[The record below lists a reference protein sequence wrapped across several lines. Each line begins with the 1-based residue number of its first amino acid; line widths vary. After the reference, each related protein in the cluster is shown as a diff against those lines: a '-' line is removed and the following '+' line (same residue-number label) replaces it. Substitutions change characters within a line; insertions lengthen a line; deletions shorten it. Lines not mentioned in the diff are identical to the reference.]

1 MAKKRRLKYGAALLD
16 NEPSSVRTPD
26 DDRAK
31 EARAFKHWMDEIE
44 SAKKEFKDY
53 WSRGRKIVKLYKDD
67 RKSKGEG
74 IGTASDRMNI
84 LWSNVETLKPALY
97 SKTPMPNV
105 SRRFMDSDPVS
116 RTAAMILERCL
127 ITAIELADFDYP
139 MSRARDDYL
148 LPGRGTVWVRFS
160 PQKGMVPYREPVT
173 KIDLGSRAVY
183 RPFRGG
189 DEIPEDK
196 IKEDEEG
203 LYYEGD
209 PEEQIIAYGLD
220 LDHLL
225 WTDYLHEPVNDWTK
239 IGWQAKRV
247 DMKRPTLI
255 KMFGEEKGRRVKLN
269 KTFNARPKDES
280 GDGGGDRGKPDCA
293 EVWEIWSKTHKC
305 VYWVSDGL
313 PDELLKHE
321 EDPLGLHDFWPLP
334 RPIYATTTTD
344 SLIPTPDYALYQ
356 DQAEQL
362 DKLTDRIR
370 LLIEALRVVGVFNSE
385 MTSLDQLLNE
395 TGENQMVPVDSWM
408 TFAQS
413 GGLKGNLDWLPIDM
427 IATVLT
433 QLFSARAQIKNDL
446 YEITGISDVIRGA
459 TAPEETAT
467 AQQIKA
473 NFGNLRLQARQG
485 EMARFARD
493 TIRKMAEIIAEQ
505 YSEEALIEMSGVMS
519 MDEYRPSGDPQRDAA
534 AQMKVKQ
541 AIALLKSDRLRTFK
555 VDIETDATV
564 APDQQKEKEARVEFL
579 SAVAPFLEK
588 AAVVGA
594 QAPQLVPLLMKM
606 LDFGVK
612 GFRAGRTLENAI
624 EETIGMAEKMQA
636 EAQANPQG
644 PPADPAAEAM
654 AAKLQAETQ
663 KLQQE
668 LTTLQAEAQVKAQEN
683 EARRLE
689 AAERRAREREMFKQ
703 SMMKITD
710 EINVRRIEHEK
721 QCKVLE
727 LQIAKAELE
736 LQQFG
741 ATPELP
747 QEQVGADTAEN
758 VARAAEAQV
767 RLLEQKKKFAQM
779 QQELA
784 GIQGLG
790 DAVGAIGV
798 DDIGTPLFNKPKK
811 RVKKFTQ
818 FIHDEQTGR
827 IIGGTTEEIE
837 VEDNAPDNNPD
848 GGSKQHQFVR
858 DDSGALVG
866 VVTEDREEDAA

>member
-16 NEPSSVRTPD
+16 NEPSSAKPSDDART
-26 DDRAK
+26 R
-31 EARAFKHWMDEIE
+31 EARAYKHWMEEIDT
-44 SAKKEFKDY
+44 AKKEFKDY
-53 WSRGRKIVKLYKDD
+53 WARGRKIVKLYKDD
-67 RKSKGEG
+67 RKSKGEV
-74 IGTASDRMNI
+74 IGSASDRMNI

-127 ITAIELADFDYP
+127 VTVIELTDIDYP
-139 MSRARDDYL
+139 LSRARDDYL
-148 LPGRGTVWVRFS
+148 LPGRGTVWIRFA
-160 PQKGMVPYREPVT
+160 PQKAMIPYREPVT

-183 RPFRGG
+183 RPFKGG

-209 PEEQIIAYGLD
+209 PEEQILAYGLD

-247 DMKRPTLI
+247 DMKRSKLI
-255 KMFGEEKGRRVKLN
+255 KLFGDEKGRKVKLN
-269 KTFNARPKDES
+269 KTFNARPKEE
-280 GDGGGDRGKPDCA
+280 GADGGGDRGKPDCA
-293 EVWEIWSKTHKC
+293 EVWEIWSKDHKC
-305 VYWVSDGL
+305 VYWVTDGL

-334 RPIYATTTTD
+334 RPLFATTTTD

-370 LLIEALRVVGVFNSE
+370 LLIEALRVVGVYNAE

-395 TGENQMVPVDSWM
+395 TGENQMVPVESWM

-413 GGLKGNLDWLPIDM
+413 GGLKGNLDWLPIEM

-493 TIRKMAEIIAEQ
+493 TIRKMAEIIAEH
-505 YSEEALIEMSGVMS
+505 YSEDALIEMSGVLS
-519 MDEYRPSGDPQRDAA
+519 MDEFKQTGDPQKDAA

-541 AIALLKSDRLRTFK
+541 AVTMLKSDKLRTFK

-588 AAVVGA
+588 AAMVGA
-594 QAPQLVPLLMKM
+594 QAPQLVPLLLKM

-624 EETIGMAEKMQA
+624 EETIGMAEKVQA
-636 EAQANPQG
+636 EAQANPQQA
-644 PPADPAAEAM
+644 PADPAAEAM
-654 AAKLQAETQ
+654 AAKLQAETE
-663 KLQQE
+663 KIKAE
-668 LTTLQAEAQVKAQEN
+668 LAQLQAEAQVKAQEN
-683 EARRLE
+683 EAKKLE
-689 AAERRAREREMFKQ
+689 AEERRNRERETFRQTMLKVTQ
-703 SMMKITD
+703 
-710 EINVRRIEHEK
+710 EVENRRLEHEK
-721 QCKVLE
+721 QCKLLE

-736 LQQFG
+736 LQQLG

-758 VARAAEAQV
+758 VARASAAQIQ
-767 RLLEQKKKFAQM
+767 LLENKKRFVQL

-784 GIQGLG
+784 GIEGLG
-790 DAVGAIGV
+790 GALSAIST

-811 RVKKFTQ
+811 RTKKFTQ
-818 FIHDEQTGR
+818 FIHDDQTGK

-837 VEDNAPDNNPD
+837 IEDNAPDNNPD

-866 VVTEDREEDAA
+866 VMTEDRTEDAA